1 MTETP
6 LPTLEGIR
14 RAAHDLAMHFPP
26 TPLVRSEILSR
37 ALEGD
42 VWLKLETASPIA
54 SFKLRGALNAILQA
68 QARDEVPGVVTTST
82 GNHGQGVAYAAR
94 LLGMP
99 AEIFLPHPANPV
111 KKAMIQAFGGKV
123 HEKGANLDQ
132 ARDHAL
138 AHCAGHGGLYIDDG
152 ENLDVMEGAGT
163 MGLEVAEALP
173 GVGTIIVPTGGGNA
187 AGGSAAAL
195 KAIQPTAKAVAV
207 QAEGAPAMVESFHA
221 GKPVAVPSDTLAD
234 GLALG
239 TPPRLALAALLA
251 LLDDG
256 WLVSDEDMLSAVH
269 TLAECAHVLAE
280 PSGAAGLAAAWR
292 NREALRGQRI
302 VLFITGA
309 NISSEMLSDAMRGPP
324 LFSLAEYA
332 GG

>member
-14 RAAHDLAMHFPP
+14 RAAHELALHLPP

-68 QARDEVPGVVTTST
+68 QARDGVPGVVTTST

-94 LLGMP
+94 LLGLG

-123 HEKGANLDQ
+123 HEKGADLDQ

-173 GVGTIIVPTGGGNA
+173 DVGPILVPTGGGNA
-187 AGGSAAAL
+187 APKGAVEYLGPPRGIEFSQAFGRIFRVAVRGPDTEPQRQNSARRGAGDHIEQTGDRRAGTRLDLGQDHGGDDAAYSAAIDREYFAHRH
-195 KAIQPTAKAVAV
+195 ADFP
-207 QAEGAPAMVESFHA
+207 GPASFW
-221 GKPVAVPSDTLAD
+221 PPWL
-234 GLALG
+234 
-239 TPPRLALAALLA
+239 PPR
-251 LLDDG
+251 
-256 WLVSDEDMLSAVH
+256 
-269 TLAECAHVLAE
+269 
-280 PSGAAGLAAAWR
+280 
-292 NREALRGQRI
+292 
-302 VLFITGA
+302 
-309 NISSEMLSDAMRGPP
+309 
-324 LFSLAEYA
+324 
-332 GG
+332 